1 LSGCDR
7 NSSVAV
13 VGIQRKDTGMAVTD
27 DEEDREGRY
36 KENYL
41 QAESAGID
49 LGKTNPPGSS

>member
-1 LSGCDR
+1 VGGDR
-7 NSSVAV
+7 TSSVAV
-13 VGIQRKDTGMAVTD
+13 VGIQRKDTGTAVTD